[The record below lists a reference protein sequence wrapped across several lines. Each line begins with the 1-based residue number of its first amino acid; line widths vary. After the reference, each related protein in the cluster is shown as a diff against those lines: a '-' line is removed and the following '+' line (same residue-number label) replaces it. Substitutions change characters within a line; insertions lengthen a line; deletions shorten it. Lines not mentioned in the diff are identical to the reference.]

1 MSYNPR
7 RAFTLVE
14 MLASQAK
21 PAGRSQARR
30 AFTLVE
36 MLVVI
41 AIIAILAAL
50 LFPALRGV
58 RAKGMETDCAN
69 NLRQLGVALYQ
80 YASTYGGSFPLATA
94 NSAAGSQ
101 VNLIG
106 ALSESISTNAP
117 AWYCR
122 RYLSYNGVDPASSM
136 LTNGIGYF
144 YWAFHSTY
152 TSGLDMNARTNEW
165 MSQGYA
171 SASNAP
177 MVLMTD
183 RFSTNVQHHFGADFK
198 AKTTDKGTHALVTGG
213 AVRKIAPR

>member
-1 MSYNPR
+1 MQSN
-7 RAFTLVE
+7 
-14 MLASQAK
+14 Q
-21 PAGRSQARR
+21 RR

-69 NLRQLGVALYQ
+69 NLRQMGVALYQ

-94 NSAAGSQ
+94 NSHAGGQ

-122 RYLSYNGVDPASSM
+122 RYLAYNGVDPTASM
-136 LTNGIGYF
+136 ITNGIGYF
-144 YWAFHSTY
+144 YWAFHSSY

-165 MSQGYA
+165 MSLGYA
-171 SASNAP
+171 SPSNSP

-183 RFSTNVQHHFGADFK
+183 RFTTNVQYHFGADFK
-198 AKTTDKGTHALVTGG
+198 AQSTDKGTHALVTGG